1 MLRGYIS
8 RGKDYNSPIF
18 SEKKEIPMKIVHI
31 IFLFFLAVPFVEIY
45 LLLQLGGIV
54 GILPTVLLVVFTA
67 VLGAWLLRQQG
78 FKTWQRLQEN
88 LGKGSIPAYE
98 MIEGPILLVGGALL
112 LTPGFF
118 TDALGFACLIPQVR
132 RKFAKHMIENHLINM
147 QTGSPFQPQK
157 PQDNNVIEGE
167 FKKEE

>member
-1 MLRGYIS
+1 MR
-8 RGKDYNSPIF
+8 
-18 SEKKEIPMKIVHI
+18 MVQV
-31 IFLFFLAVPFVEIY
+31 IFLFFLIVPFIEIY

-78 FKTWQRLQEN
+78 FSTWQRLQTN
-88 LGKGSIPAYE
+88 LAQGKVPAYE

-132 RKFAKHMIENHLINM
+132 RKFAKYVIENKLIDF
-147 QTGSPFQPQK
+147 QSGSPFQK
-157 PQDNNVIEGE
+157 PKPKPDNVIEGE
-167 FKKEE
+167 FKKED

>member
-1 MLRGYIS
+1 
-8 RGKDYNSPIF
+8 
-18 SEKKEIPMKIVHI
+18 MKIVQI
-31 IFLFFLAVPFVEIY
+31 IFLFFLIVPFVEIY

-54 GILPTVLLVVFTA
+54 GVFPTVLLVVFTA

-88 LGKGSIPAYE
+88 LAKGTVPAYE

-118 TDALGFACLIPQVR
+118 TDALGFACLIPQIR
-132 RKFAKHMIENHLINM
+132 RKFAKYVIENHLINVR
-147 QTGSPFQPQK
+147 TAGSPFQSTK
-157 PQDNNVIEGE
+157 AKDDNVLEGE

>member
-1 MLRGYIS
+1 
-8 RGKDYNSPIF
+8 
-18 SEKKEIPMKIVHI
+18 MKIVQI
-31 IFLFFLAVPFVEIY
+31 VFLFFLTVPFVEIY

-54 GILPTVLLVVFTA
+54 GVLPTVLLVVFTA

-88 LGKGSIPAYE
+88 LAKGTIPAYE

-118 TDALGFACLIPQVR
+118 TDALGFACLIPQAR
-132 RKFAKHMIENHLINM
+132 RKVAKYVIENHLINV
-147 QTGSPFQPQK
+147 QTGSPFQNSAAK
-157 PQDNNVIEGE
+157 DDNILEGE
-167 FKKEE
+167 FKKKE

>member
-1 MLRGYIS
+1 M
-8 RGKDYNSPIF
+8 
-18 SEKKEIPMKIVHI
+18 VQV
-31 IFLFFLAVPFVEIY
+31 IFLFFLIVPFVEIY

-78 FKTWQRLQEN
+78 FSTWQRLQTN
-88 LGKGSIPAYE
+88 LAQGKVPAYE

-132 RKFAKHMIENHLINM
+132 KKFAKYVIENQLINF
-147 QTGSPFQPQK
+147 QSGSPFQK
-157 PQDNNVIEGE
+157 PKSKPDNVIEGE
-167 FKKEE
+167 FKKED